1 VVDAPDLANVVMP
14 GTIVVGREAE
24 RSAIAR
30 WLDDARPSC
39 LLIEGEAGIGKSTLW
54 FHAVAVARTRA
65 DRVLSWRASVA
76 ERDLAFATLT
86 ALLDEPAA
94 EAAIDRLSGPRR
106 AAISAA
112 MGRGAAFGAHSDPSL
127 VGLAVADVLRDLG
140 RDRPLVVAIDDI
152 QWADRASEDA
162 LAFAARRLRSEPVAV
177 VLARRTGPAQ
187 ADLDEASS
195 GGHTPSGRPPARD
208 LSATLAP
215 IASLDTAI
223 EHRTRIV
230 VGPLSVGALGRLIH
244 ERLDVA
250 HPRPLLT
257 RLHEACSGNPFLG
270 LEISRSLKGRG
281 LEPAP
286 GEPFPVPPEAGPLV
300 RDHLAT
306 LSRDARRAVVIVA
319 MSGEPTPSLLRGVLG
334 ASGDRALDE
343 AFARG
348 VLTLDGPRI
357 QPTHPLFSSTA
368 YADAPPGERRAL
380 RRALATAADDPVE
393 RAIHL
398 AATVERPDAGVA
410 AALADAARIAGR
422 RGAPSVAADL
432 LERAASLTSEPDR
445 SGFLVEAAEAAV
457 AAGDPRRG
465 EAGLHAVL
473 ATVPAGR
480 RRGEALLA
488 LGEIT
493 YVERPNDALPQLLEA
508 LEHTDDDPIFEALVH
523 AHIASMADMDP
534 PTGYRSAMAAVDL
547 LEGAVVDVDPDQLA
561 CALLDRAFHWLLAG
575 ERVAGDD
582 IDRGIALMRGG
593 ASFGARRAQELAERC
608 LFHLGRL
615 SEAIAYDEADH
626 RRLTELGQD
635 GLLPP
640 LDQSLSVL
648 CLMSGDWD
656 AARRYAAECLELV
669 EQGEEAWRQRAI
681 TARARIL
688 AYSGDLDAARAIA
701 VDGLRREEAASDRW
715 EGAIFCALLG
725 FIELSVPD
733 PGAALGYLRRAHDHA
748 EAMHVVL
755 PTQFRFL
762 GDLVEAAVLAGEL
775 DLAERVLRQDLEA
788 PGTRLPL
795 PWVRAMAARGR
806 GFLLVAR
813 GDLDGAVAS
822 FDAALRVFDAELPMP
837 FERARTTLAR
847 GAVLRRAGH
856 RRAARAEFSAA
867 LATFDGLGAHAWAAR
882 ATHEL
887 GRIGGRTSDGLRL
900 TLSERTV
907 AELAAAGHANREI
920 AAELVVSVRTVE
932 SQLSAVYRKLD
943 IRSRSQLR
951 DALASSREPSI
962 G

>member
-1 VVDAPDLANVVMP
+1 MVDAPDLANVVMP

-30 WLDDARPSC
+30 WLEEARPSC
-39 LLIEGEAGIGKSTLW
+39 LLIEGEAGIGKTTLW

-65 DRVLSWRASVA
+65 DRVLAWRASIA

-86 ALLDEPAA
+86 ALLDDPAA
-94 EAAIDRLSGPRR
+94 EAAIELLNSPRR

-112 MGRGAAFGAHSDPSL
+112 MGRGASLGTHSDPSL
-127 VGLAVADVLRDLG
+127 VGLAVADVLRDLA
-140 RDRPLVVAIDDI
+140 RDRPLVLAIDDI
-152 QWADRASEDA
+152 QWADRASQDA
-162 LAFAARRLRSEPVAV
+162 LAFAVRRLRSEPVAV
-177 VLARRTGPAQ
+177 VLARRTGPVQ
-187 ADLDEASS
+187 ADQDETTPGDYAS
-195 GGHTPSGRPPARD
+195 PERPPDRRD

-215 IASLDTAI
+215 IASLDTAV

-250 HPRPLLT
+250 HPRPLLA

-281 LEPAP
+281 LDPAP

-319 MSGEPTPSLLRGVLG
+319 MSGEPSPSLIRSVLG
-334 ASGDRALDE
+334 APGDRALDE
-343 AFARG
+343 AFERG
-348 VLTLDGPRI
+348 VLTLDGSRI
-357 QPTHPLFSSTA
+357 RPTHPLFSSTA

-380 RRALATAADDPVE
+380 RGALATAADDPVE

-410 AALADAARIAGR
+410 AALAGAARIAGA
-422 RGAPSVAADL
+422 RGAPGVAADL
-432 LERAASLTSEPDR
+432 LERAASLAVEPDR

-457 AAGDPRRG
+457 AAGDPGRG

-508 LEHTDDDPIFEALVH
+508 LEHTDGDPIFEALVH
-523 AHIASMADMDP
+523 AHITSMADMDP

-547 LEGAVVDVDPDQLA
+547 LEGAVLEADTDQLA

-575 ERVAGDD
+575 DRVAGDD

-593 ASFGARRAQELAERC
+593 GTSFGARRAQELAERC

-615 SEAIAYDEADH
+615 PEAIAFDEADH
-626 RRLTELGQD
+626 RRLTELGQV

-669 EQGEEAWRQRAI
+669 EQGEETWRQRAL

-701 VDGLRREEAASDRW
+701 VDGLRREEAAGDRW
-715 EGAIFCALLG
+715 ESAIFCALLG
-725 FIELSVPD
+725 IHR
-733 PGAALGYLRRAHDHA
+733 ALGPRSRRRTR
-748 EAMHVVL
+748 L
-755 PTQFRFL
+755 PPP
-762 GDLVEAAVLAGEL
+762 G
-775 DLAERVLRQDLEA
+775 
-788 PGTRLPL
+788 PGTRRGHARRPADAV
-795 PWVRAMAARGR
+795 PVPRGPGRGGGARRRTRSRRAGAARG
-806 GFLLVAR
+806 
-813 GDLDGAVAS
+813 
-822 FDAALRVFDAELPMP
+822 P
-837 FERARTTLAR
+837 
-847 GAVLRRAGH
+847 
-856 RRAARAEFSAA
+856 
-867 LATFDGLGAHAWAAR
+867 
-882 ATHEL
+882 
-887 GRIGGRTSDGLRL
+887 
-900 TLSERTV
+900 
-907 AELAAAGHANREI
+907 
-920 AAELVVSVRTVE
+920 
-932 SQLSAVYRKLD
+932 
-943 IRSRSQLR
+943 
-951 DALASSREPSI
+951 
-962 G
+962 